1 MATAYA
7 TDTTARPNAIAVPTT
22 VDANAGSFDV
32 QPKLTAVPQP
42 ISTSTIVPTASA
54 KYFFIVILKMVNVA
68 ANVIIMSIKKVI
80 YIYFNIIAA
89 KIRAV

>member
-1 MATAYA
+1 
-7 TDTTARPNAIAVPTT
+7 
-22 VDANAGSFDV
+22 
-32 QPKLTAVPQP
+32 
-42 ISTSTIVPTASA
+42 
-54 KYFFIVILKMVNVA
+54 MVNVA